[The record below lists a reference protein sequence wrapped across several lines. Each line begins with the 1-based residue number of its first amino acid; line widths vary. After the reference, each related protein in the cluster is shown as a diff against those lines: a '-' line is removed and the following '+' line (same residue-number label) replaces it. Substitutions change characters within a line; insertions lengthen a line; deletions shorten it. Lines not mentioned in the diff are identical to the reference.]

1 MATMTRLFQ
10 KIAANRMVGV
20 HSQETVRSIQ
30 PISIKR
36 RPADVAKTHDR
47 RGVRLSC
54 RAVAAQEG
62 PESPFEGMNAT
73 SKSADDMPEAQ
84 KSSEEMT
91 VESVDRA
98 LDEVRPYLIQDGGNV
113 EVVSVVNGAVALRL
127 SGACGDCP
135 SSTTTMKMGLE
146 RRLREVFGDAVTD
159 VYQVQLV
166 QPEST
171 IDTVNTH
178 LDFLRPAI
186 SNYGGSV
193 EVLKVEDGVC
203 EIKYEGPEVIWE
215 GVSTSITDRFPE
227 VNEVRRI
234 GAEEA

>member
-1 MATMTRLFQ
+1 MT
-10 KIAANRMVGV
+10 
-20 HSQETVRSIQ
+20 
-30 PISIKR
+30 
-36 RPADVAKTHDR
+36 
-47 RGVRLSC
+47 
-54 RAVAAQEG
+54 
-62 PESPFEGMNAT
+62 AT

-98 LDEVRPYLIQDGGNV
+98 LDEVRPYLISDGGNV
-113 EVVSVVNGAVALRL
+113 EVVSVKDGAVALRL
-127 SGACGDCP
+127 AGACGDCP

-166 QPEST
+166 EPDST
-171 IDTVNTH
+171 VDTVNTH

-193 EVLKVEDGVC
+193 EVLKVENGVC

-227 VNEVRRI
+227 ASTWLDTLLDPPNEVAFKSSSRI
-234 GAEEA
+234 FPQLNVFGREKGDQTNTSYSWSSFKLVSTHFCDEARLC